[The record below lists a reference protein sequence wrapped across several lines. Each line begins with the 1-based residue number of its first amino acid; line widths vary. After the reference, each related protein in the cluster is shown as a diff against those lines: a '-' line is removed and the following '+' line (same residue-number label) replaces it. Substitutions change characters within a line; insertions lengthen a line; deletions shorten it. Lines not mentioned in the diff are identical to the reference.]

1 MLITF
6 RFFGKILKSSTSF
19 ILLTKLVKGYDAWPE
34 LEYGQLGI
42 HPAALSL
49 ALWAAPIDSAS
60 TSNREKTFPM

>member
-19 ILLTKLVKGYDAWPE
+19 ILLTKLVKGYEAWPE

-42 HPAALSL
+42 HPAALPR

-60 TSNREKTFPM
+60 TSNKEQTFPM